1 MVVCKQFQSGSCVF
15 GSKCIM
21 EHIDLKQV
29 VAEGVKHYLEGGA
42 WCLSAFG
49 PFSGRGNF
57 PNHIEDQS
65 FEECR
70 LQHYMAKRQDRLTN
84 YELQYVCE
92 VSLATMKTANLLKMS
107 PQILDTLIEIYEQP
121 NSILVGSIFSKSDS
135 TRLIAKA
142 NRIKPKAS
150 QQEKCQ
156 VQPQSL
162 PGFQTNSNATS
173 GNAIM
178 GSFGETPSALKA
190 PEQKPAFPVCN
201 IKQQFQPLPTVFTF
215 GATPCPLSCTAG
227 FGADNSSASF
237 GNIALGQIKTNQG
250 TVFEK
255 NNIFG
260 LTKDEKKEK
269 FAKLPPEPQKIMEF
283 LDKHVVGQEFAKK
296 VLSVAV
302 YNHYKRI
309 HHNLSQREQTAD
321 NAAETLSL
329 CQLKISGDIST
340 LNSASQ
346 KKDLFVFGSEQESST
361 FNWKFPGIQSNDV
374 ELEKSNIMMLGPT
387 GSGKTLV
394 AKSIAKCL
402 DVPFAICDCTTLM
415 QAGYVGGDIESVLL
429 KLLKDANNDVERA
442 QTGIVYLDKVDQICA
457 LSGSKGIQQ
466 GMLKILEGSVVSLTN
481 RGQLFGKAVQMDT
494 TNILFVASSAFT
506 GLDKIIER
514 RINEKNS
521 DVTSTGE
528 AGPSNAHQQERDK
541 CLIKVQ
547 ACDLAEFGMIP
558 EFVGHFPIIVPF
570 HSLDEY
576 MLVRILTEP
585 PNALVSQYKAM
596 LRLDGVELTFSHDA
610 LISVA
615 QLAMTGNMGARG
627 LRPIMEQLLLDPM
640 FLVPGSDIQGVHIT
654 ADNVMGKA
662 KPKYRRATD
671 KTPSKFNVMDH
682 PAAVSSTTDNPVA

>member
-1 MVVCKQFQSGSCVF
+1 MVVCKQFQSGSCEF

-21 EHIDLKQV
+21 EHIDLN
-29 VAEGVKHYLEGGA
+29 
-42 WCLSAFG
+42 
-49 PFSGRGNF
+49 GRGNF
-57 PNHIEDQS
+57 PNHTEDQS

-84 YELQYVCE
+84 YEFQYARE
-92 VSLATMKTANLLKMS
+92 VRLATMKTANLLKMS

-121 NSILVGSIFSKSDS
+121 NSCSVGSTFIKSDS

-142 NRIKPKAS
+142 NRIKPKTS
-150 QQEKCQ
+150 HQEKCQ

-190 PEQKPAFPVCN
+190 PQQKPAFPVCN

-227 FGADNSSASF
+227 FGADNSSARF
-237 GNIALGQIKTNQG
+237 GNIALGQTKTNQG
-250 TVFEK
+250 KVFEK
-255 NNIFG
+255 SHIFG
-260 LTKDEKKEK
+260 LTKDEKKK
-269 FAKLPPEPQKIMEF
+269 FAKLPPEPQKIMEY

-329 CQLKISGDIST
+329 CQLNISGDIST

-346 KKDLFVFGSEQESST
+346 EKDLIDFGSEQESST
-361 FNWKFPGIQSNDV
+361 FNWKFPGVQSNDV
-374 ELEKSNIMMLGPT
+374 ELEKSNIMMLAPT
-387 GSGKTLV
+387 GSGKTLI

-415 QAGYVGGDIESVLL
+415 QADYVGGDIESVLL
-429 KLLKDANNDVERA
+429 KLLQDANNDVERA
-442 QTGIVYLDKVDQICA
+442 QTGIVYLDEVDQICA

-466 GMLKILEGSVVSLTN
+466 GMLKMLEGSVVSLTN
-481 RGQLFGKAVQMDT
+481 RGQLFGKAVQLDT
-494 TNILFVASSAFT
+494 TNILFVASGAFT

-528 AGPSNAHQQERDK
+528 AGPPNAHQERDK

-547 ACDLAEFGMIP
+547 ACDLAKFGMIP
-558 EFVGHFPIIVPF
+558 ELVGHFPIIVPF
-570 HSLDEY
+570 HSLDAY
-576 MLVRILTEP
+576 MLFRILTEP

-615 QLAMTGNMGARG
+615 QLAMKGNMGARG

-640 FLVPGSDIQGVHIT
+640 FLVPGSDIRGVHIT

-662 KPKYRRATD
+662 KPKYRRARD
-671 KTPSKFNVMDH
+671 KTPSKSNVMDH
-682 PAAVSSTTDNPVA
+682 PAAVSSTTDKPVA